1 MPTSKRRAARYNT
14 LIATAVLIAS
24 LLIGSTG
31 VQARPTTQSD
41 PPTPSPFA
49 FGVSFLSPTG
59 QVGTTYHGA
68 PQGATALVSADAN
81 EMAAQALAQI
91 NAARQAHDLPP
102 LAISAA
108 LTGAAATHAADL
120 LAHNTFAHRGAD
132 GSWPADRVVQ
142 HGHPATYLGENLA
155 GGFATAQET
164 VDAWLADG
172 GSQANL
178 LDAHFTHAGLALAHN
193 GPWHN
198 YWVLLLA
205 DPPAYRHGRVLVRF
219 QPTVAATSVRQVLTQ
234 VGATSLGRIG
244 SLEVQQLAVPV
255 GQEAAVVAALQQNS
269 GVAFA
274 ELDRRVQI
282 VTDPDD
288 PGYSG
293 RWWWD
298 KIQAPEAWDVTTGS
312 PDVIIAVIDTGVDL
326 DHPDLAAK
334 LVDGYDFANLDT
346 TPDDDHGHGTH
357 VAGITAAV
365 TDNSLGVAGLA
376 WQASIMPV
384 KVLDSSG
391 SGWLSDVA
399 GGIVY
404 AADNGAQVI
413 NLSLGGPDSDSTLSE
428 AIDHAHDQGVFIAA
442 AAGNNGNNTLLYP
455 AAEEHVVGVAAT
467 DSGDARAYFSNY
479 GAHVDIAAPG
489 VSIYSTYP
497 GSYATMSGTSMAT
510 PFVAGLAALLFA
522 LDADLTPDD
531 IETILAD
538 SAHDLGPAG
547 RDDYFGWG
555 RIDAYAAVAAASPKT
570 LEGAVLSQDGRG
582 VAGVQLTIQG
592 SQTYTAATNADGFF
606 RYDDLP
612 RGSYT
617 VTPSLADL
625 TFSPASRDVTLADA
639 DASSVAFTAEIA
651 ETFTLSG
658 TVQSSDG
665 NGWPDVSVSITSQ
678 HLQTTVTTDALGRFA
693 QRGLIG
699 DSYSIAPA
707 AEGHA
712 FWPASA
718 VVTVGDAPVS
728 TQDFQVTAFFVRGAV
743 STTTGLGVPG
753 VLLTLN
759 EVGSAAPMTRTTD
772 NNGLFSF
779 SGVVS
784 GTYVLTPT
792 LSNATFD
799 PPTRTVTVTT
809 ANVTGMDFIRQDYA
823 LFLPVG
829 LRHYSDVVYPNDPY
843 FDDQWGLHNTGKTG
857 GLADADIDAPEAW
870 GLSRGDSDVIL
881 AVIDTGV
888 DLDHPEFAGRLTA
901 GWDYVND
908 DGDPDDDEGHGT
920 HVAGIAAA
928 AGDNGSGV
936 AGVAWNVRIM
946 PIKVLDSDGEG
957 YLSDV
962 ADGIRYA
969 ADNGAKVVNLSL
981 GGSSDNEGT
990 LQTAA
995 NYAYA
1000 RGVLLVAASG
1010 NNGTYT
1016 IVYPAGNAHVL
1027 GVASTDNNDNRSQF
1041 SNYGPHVDVAAPGS
1055 DIYSTAWVGDAD
1067 PYCNPTVENPYCYKS
1082 GTSMATPFV
1091 AGLAALI
1098 LSRYPSY
1105 TPDQVADA
1113 IVHNADDLGAAGRD
1127 DLFGCGRI
1135 NAYASLRY
1143 GAVSSGCSGWG
1154 GLSVES
1160 VEALAAPLANAEFRP
1175 GVLLV
1180 GFKDTAAQAERE
1192 SVLAAHGL
1200 TTLRIID
1207 GPDIHIVA
1215 VPEGQELALSETLQ
1229 ADPAVAYAEPDYK
1242 VYALP

>member
-205 DPPAYRHGRVLVRF
+205 DPPAYRPGRVLVRF
-219 QPTVAATSVRQVLTQ
+219 QPTVAATSVRQMLTQ

-244 SLEVQQLAVPV
+244 SLEVQKLAVPV

-298 KIQAPEAWDVTTGS
+298 KIQAPEAWDITTGS

-555 RIDAYAAVAAASPKT
+555 RIDAYAAVAAASPKA
-570 LEGAVLSQDGRG
+570 LEGTVLSQDGRG

-592 SQTYTAATNADGFF
+592 SQTYTAATDADGFF

-639 DASSVAFTAEIA
+639 DASSVAFTAEVA

-799 PPTRTVTVTT
+799 PPTRTVTVAT

-843 FDDQWGLHNTGKTG
+843 FDDQWGLHNTGQTG

-881 AVIDTGV
+881 AVIDSGV

-901 GWDYVND
+901 GWDFYNND
-908 DGDPDDDEGHGT
+908 ASPDDDNGHGT

-946 PIKVLDSDGEG
+946 PIKVLNSAGNGYYSDMIEG
-957 YLSDV
+957 IDWAV
-962 ADGIRYA
+962 DH
-969 ADNGAKVVNLSL
+969 GANVINMSL
-981 GGSSDNEGT
+981 GGVEPSQPM
-990 LQTAA
+990 QTAVTA
-995 NYAYA
+995 AYNA
-1000 RGVLLVAASG
+1000 GVLIVAAAG
-1010 NNGTYT
+1010 NCRTGCFVGSKYYVNPTN
-1016 IVYPAGNAHVL
+1016 YPAALDHTL
-1027 GVASTDNNDNRSQF
+1027 GVAATTSTDVYSSF
-1041 SNYGPHVDVAAPGS
+1041 SNYGFYVDVAAPGS
-1055 DIYSTAWVGDAD
+1055 DILSTYPDKSYDVM
-1067 PYCNPTVENPYCYKS
+1067 S

-1113 IVHNADDLGAAGRD
+1113 IVHNADDLPTAGSGYD
-1127 DLFGCGRI
+1127 TTYGCGRI
-1135 NAYASLRY
+1135 NAYASLRH

-1160 VEALAAPLANAEFRP
+1160 VEPLATPLADAEFRP

-1200 TTLRIID
+1200 TTLRIIE

-1215 VPEGQELALSETLQ
+1215 VPEGQELTFVETLQ